1 MVFSNN
7 TTDWRESKKM
17 NSFTDFLFTVSWFIL
32 LVWGIRTMARGWNLM
47 STPLK
52 PENDDEFSYKVEK
65 KTVTKIPHPE
75 MADVKNG
82 DELLVVKFGEEE
94 KKDPLLQSLE
104 NRITELN
111 DSHEDDD
118 DDDGDVVVRRWF

>member
-1 MVFSNN
+1 
-7 TTDWRESKKM
+7 M
-17 NSFTDFLFTVSWFIL
+17 NPFTDFLFTVSWFIL

-52 PENDDEFSYKVEK
+52 SESDDEFSYKVQK

-94 KKDPLLQSLE
+94 IKDPLLQSLE

-111 DSHEDDD
+111 DSDEDE
-118 DDDGDVVVRRWF
+118 DDDGDVVVRV

>member
-1 MVFSNN
+1 M
-7 TTDWRESKKM
+7 
-17 NSFTDFLFTVSWFIL
+17 LFTIIWFSL
-32 LVWGIRTMARGWNLM
+32 LVFAIRSIMKGWSLM
-47 STPLK
+47 REVPSQGY
-52 PENDDEFSYKVEK
+52 SVEK

-75 MADVKNG
+75 MVDVKQG

-111 DSHEDDD
+111 DPWEDEE
-118 DDDGDVVVRRWF
+118 DDDGDIVVRR

>member
-1 MVFSNN
+1 
-7 TTDWRESKKM
+7 M
-17 NSFTDFLFTVSWFIL
+17 NPLTDFIFTVSWFVL
-32 LVWGIRTMARGWNLM
+32 LVFAVRSLMKGWSLM
-47 STPLK
+47 GDVPSQG
-52 PENDDEFSYKVEK
+52 YIVEK

-75 MADVKNG
+75 MAEVQNG

-111 DSHEDDD
+111 DPWEDDD
-118 DDDGDVVVRRWF
+118 DDDGDIVVRT

>member
-1 MVFSNN
+1 
-7 TTDWRESKKM
+7 M
-17 NSFTDFLFTVSWFIL
+17 NPFTDFLFTVSWFIL

-52 PENDDEFSYKVEK
+52 SESDDEFSYKVQK

-111 DSHEDDD
+111 DSDEDE
-118 DDDGDVVVRRWF
+118 DDDGDVVVRV

>member
-1 MVFSNN
+1 
-7 TTDWRESKKM
+7 M
-17 NSFTDFLFTVSWFIL
+17 NPLTDFIFTVTWFAL
-32 LVWGIRTMARGWNLM
+32 LVFAIRSIIRGWSISKNIPM
-47 STPLK
+47 QGYSI
-52 PENDDEFSYKVEK
+52 EK

-75 MADVKNG
+75 MAEVQNG

-111 DSHEDDD
+111 DPWEDD
-118 DDDGDVVVRRWF
+118 DDDGDIVVRR

>member
-1 MVFSNN
+1 
-7 TTDWRESKKM
+7 M
-17 NSFTDFLFTVSWFIL
+17 NPFTDFLFSVIWFGL
-32 LVWGIRTMARGWNLM
+32 LVWGIRTMARGWSLM
-47 STPLK
+47 SAPLK
-52 PENDDEFSYKVEK
+52 DVDLAYKIEK

-75 MADVKNG
+75 MTDVKNG

-111 DSHEDDD
+111 DTDEDDD
-118 DDDGDVVVRRWF
+118 DDDGDVVVRV

>member
-1 MVFSNN
+1 
-7 TTDWRESKKM
+7 M
-17 NSFTDFLFTVSWFIL
+17 NPFTDFLFTVSWFIL

-52 PENDDEFSYKVEK
+52 PENDDEFSYKVQK

-94 KKDPLLQSLE
+94 IKDPLLQSLE

-111 DSHEDDD
+111 DFDDEE
-118 DDDGDVVVRRWF
+118 DDDGDVVVRV

>member
-1 MVFSNN
+1 
-7 TTDWRESKKM
+7 M
-17 NSFTDFLFTVSWFIL
+17 NPLTDFIFTVSWFIL
-32 LVWGIRTMARGWNLM
+32 LVFAVRSLMKGWSLM
-47 STPLK
+47 GDVPSQR
-52 PENDDEFSYKVEK
+52 YIVEK

-75 MADVKNG
+75 MTDVKNG

-111 DSHEDDD
+111 DPWEDDD
-118 DDDGDVVVRRWF
+118 DDDGDIVVRT

>member
-1 MVFSNN
+1 
-7 TTDWRESKKM
+7 M
-17 NSFTDFLFTVSWFIL
+17 NPFTDFLFTVIWFGL
-32 LVWGIRTMARGWNLM
+32 LVWGIRTMARGWSLM
-47 STPLK
+47 SAPLK
-52 PENDDEFSYKVEK
+52 DVDLAYKIEK

-111 DSHEDDD
+111 DHDDE
-118 DDDGDVVVRRWF
+118 DDDGDVVVRI

>member
-1 MVFSNN
+1 
-7 TTDWRESKKM
+7 M
-17 NSFTDFLFTVSWFIL
+17 NPFTDFLFTVSWFIP

-52 PENDDEFSYKVEK
+52 SESDDEFSYKVQK

-94 KKDPLLQSLE
+94 IKDPLLQSLE

-111 DSHEDDD
+111 DSDEDE
-118 DDDGDVVVRRWF
+118 DDDGDVVVRV

>member
-1 MVFSNN
+1 
-7 TTDWRESKKM
+7 M
-17 NSFTDFLFTVSWFIL
+17 NPLTDFIFTVTWFAL
-32 LVWGIRTMARGWNLM
+32 LVFAIRSIIRGWSISKDIPM
-47 STPLK
+47 QGYSI
-52 PENDDEFSYKVEK
+52 EK

-75 MADVKNG
+75 MAEVQNG

-111 DSHEDDD
+111 DPWEDDD
-118 DDDGDVVVRRWF
+118 DDDGDVVVRR